1 MIFLKILQ
9 RPQELQDFLRRVED
23 SIRTDE
29 PEENLPTATVV
40 EVIEP
45 EEEPIPAV
53 TDRDA
58 GTQTSPMSLSRS
70 SSFLWVS
77 DCNCSGSLDGSAL
90 LLPAGTG
97 GATSPGDNP
106 SGVSRIVHMDTSATS
121 SLVSLNSNSGGNR
134 RRYKRMCTPDSV
146 ADAEDD
152 EGNNPHA
159 LCKNGR
165 FFLYQKGRQLLHIIA
180 ESNLFFFFLR
190 KRFSSFVWSFY
201 VNMNPEKRNLT
212 RRIVRFFLFR

>member
-1 MIFLKILQ
+1 M
-9 RPQELQDFLRRVED
+9 
-23 SIRTDE
+23 
-29 PEENLPTATVV
+29 V

-45 EEEPIPAV
+45 EEEEEPIPAV

-97 GATSPGDNP
+97 GALSASPGDNP
-106 SGVSRIVHMDTSATS
+106 ASSGVSRIVHMDTSATS
-121 SLVSLNSNSGGNR
+121 SLVSLDSNSGGNR
-134 RRYKRMCTPDSV
+134 RRYKRMCTPDSA

-152 EGNNPHA
+152 EGNNPLA
-159 LCKNGR
+159 SC
-165 FFLYQKGRQLLHIIA
+165 I
-180 ESNLFFFFLR
+180 
-190 KRFSSFVWSFY
+190 
-201 VNMNPEKRNLT
+201 M
-212 RRIVRFFLFR
+212 

>member
-1 MIFLKILQ
+1 M
-9 RPQELQDFLRRVED
+9 
-23 SIRTDE
+23 
-29 PEENLPTATVV
+29 PTATVV

-106 SGVSRIVHMDTSATS
+106 ASSGVSRIVHMDTSATS

-134 RRYKRMCTPDSV
+134 RRYKRMCTPDSA

-152 EGNNPHA
+152 EGNNPSLMHYVR
-159 LCKNGR
+159 KGV

-180 ESNLFFFFLR
+180 ESNLFFFFAEEI
-190 KRFSSFVWSFY
+190 FSFVCMWSFY

-212 RRIVRFFLFR
+212 RRIVPSFFSFIQMKEVASHWLDPLEEVEQNRE